1 MNLKNCFLAFAIIT
15 ILLAFMGYLIFAGF
29 VVPVFAECDSI
40 GQYYE
45 SSSINMSLGEWIF
58 GNMLAAII
66 IFVFLAAMG
75 RNNKDEQ
82 SDCMMGFILTVL

>member
-1 MNLKNCFLAFAIIT
+1 MNWKNFFLAFTIIT
-15 ILLAFMGYLIFAGF
+15 IALALFGYIIFAGF

-45 SSSINMSLGEWIF
+45 STSINLSLGEWMF

-66 IFVFLAAMG
+66 IFVLLGAMG
-75 RNNKDEQ
+75 RNNKN
-82 SDCMMGFILTVL
+82 